1 MSTFDFPLRQFQKL
15 FGAIMSNNY
24 ENNESVIAVNPPE
37 SLVKYD
43 APLFVGVQTRSD
55 GDYTKAKLTEN
66 QSKLDDMLNSM
77 LPPKYIT

>member
-1 MSTFDFPLRQFQKL
+1 
-15 FGAIMSNNY
+15 MSNNY
-24 ENNESVIAVNPPE
+24 ENNESVITVNPPE

-43 APLFVGVQTRSD
+43 APLFVGVQSRAD

-77 LPPKYIT
+77 LPPK